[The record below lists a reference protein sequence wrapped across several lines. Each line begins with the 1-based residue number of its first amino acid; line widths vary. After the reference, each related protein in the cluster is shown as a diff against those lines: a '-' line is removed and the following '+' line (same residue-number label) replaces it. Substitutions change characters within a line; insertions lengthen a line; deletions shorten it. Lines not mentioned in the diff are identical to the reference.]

1 MMAEGHRLRGLQMG
15 EARHDGRG
23 VLLGAVE
30 EDGDQALQRRRRRAR
45 SSRFTHSRK
54 STATW
59 SLRERA
65 VCRRPAAGAD
75 QLGKPRLDIHVDVF
89 EPGRE
94 VEFAGLDLCQDRV
107 QPVSDFL
114 LIGRPK

>member
-1 MMAEGHRLRGLQMG
+1 MAEGHRLRRLQMG

-23 VLLGAVE
+23 MLLGAVE
-30 EDGDQALQRRRRRAR
+30 EHADQAASAPRRCAA

-94 VEFAGLDLCQDRV
+94 LEFAGLDL
-107 QPVSDFL
+107 
-114 LIGRPK
+114 